1 MKPSDVFPDLRPWVT
16 HLADVWP
23 ATIIK
28 PQFASWEVLHIVSLI
43 VLGGAS
49 ILMNLRLI
57 GVGITNETPSEV
69 HRNLRTWINVGV
81 VGIIVSGLLIGMANA
96 ERLYDS
102 AAFTVKMAC
111 LLAGIVLTYG
121 ASGLTAKHDG
131 RVTGAARLFF
141 LLGLA
146 VFAFAV
152 WVFVTSDLINPGIF
166 HVITAGALVVLFA
179 TRGPIRWIYLVG
191 LLALIAAQFVGTHIV
206 VKPDDYARLDPV
218 NLAFGWIFTAW
229 IVGCAV
235 VQLFAAGRG
244 PEGGALTKVIGYVSI
259 LVWVAAAAAGRWIA
273 FA

>member
-49 ILMNLRLI
+49 ILLNLRLI
-57 GVGITNETPSEV
+57 GVGITNESPSEV

-111 LLAGIVLTYG
+111 LLAGIILTYG
-121 ASGLTAKHDG
+121 ASGLAAKADG
-131 RVTGAARLFF
+131 RVSNLARLFF
-141 LLGLA
+141 VLGLV
-146 VFAFAV
+146 VFTFAV

-166 HVITAGALVVLFA
+166 HVIFAGALVVLFA

-191 LLALIAAQFVGTHIV
+191 LLALVVAQWVGTHIV
-206 VKPDDYARLDPV
+206 IKPDDYERLDPV
-218 NLAFGWIFTAW
+218 NMTFGWIFAAW
-229 IVGCAV
+229 IIGAAL
-235 VQLFAAGRG
+235 VQLFVAGRA
-244 PEGGALTKVIGYVSI
+244 PDGGRLTRLIGYVTI
-259 LVWVAAAAAGRWIA
+259 LVWVAGAAAGRWIA